1 MHPAFRAL
9 IPKRFHP
16 AMRRLLGLGGVQWL
30 RVVMNAEIEKFVRSL
45 DCAKIDALEI
55 SGTASQERYPF
66 RSYRAVHYPEYDVC
80 EKPLAAEQFDLVIAE
95 QVFEHILRPDL
106 AAKNIHAMLRPGG
119 YFVVNT
125 PFLVKIHEFPV
136 DMYRW
141 TEPGLR
147 QLLEVAGFNVLGTGS
162 WGNRKCVLANMNP
175 GPTWKSYNRYFHS
188 LRNEPQFALV
198 VWAFAQKAAV
208 ARRHG

>member
-55 SGTASQERYPF
+55 SGTASQGRYPF

-106 AAKNIHAMLRPGG
+106 A
-119 YFVVNT
+119 
-125 PFLVKIHEFPV
+125 
-136 DMYRW
+136 
-141 TEPGLR
+141 
-147 QLLEVAGFNVLGTGS
+147 
-162 WGNRKCVLANMNP
+162 
-175 GPTWKSYNRYFHS
+175 
-188 LRNEPQFALV
+188 
-198 VWAFAQKAAV
+198 
-208 ARRHG
+208 